1 MIQLASH
8 FQSDD
13 SRRHSEWLRQQQW
26 FIKAR
31 HEQERREKLEEKMD
45 DDLAAFASEVV
56 MANEARIAEF
66 RIKLDS
72 YDEATVAAIL
82 ENQEALDA
90 VNARIEAYLAR
101 AYVMEDGRR
110 VFKTEDGT
118 QVFDEFGEQVTPDEL
133 DFDLIGDDKP
143 KWEEYQPD
151 FEVQQRLLAEQQ
163 ALIEYQEKLDEARE
177 ATADGEISDADLED
191 LDAEL
196 LELMPDSVRDHAGI
210 APATPAPDLSASFA
224 IPARDGILQDTQ
236 NPAPTSGTGRGVD
249 FTPMG

>member
-31 HEQERREKLEEKMD
+31 HEQERREKIEEKMD

-56 MANEARIAEF
+56 MATAIQMREF
-66 RIKLDS
+66 EIRLDS
-72 YDEATVAAIL
+72 YDEATVAAL
-82 ENQEALDA
+82 MENQEALDA
-90 VNARIEAYLAR
+90 VRERLEAYLAH

-118 QVFDEFGEQVTPDEL
+118 QVFDEFGGEVMPDEL
-133 DFDLIGDDKP
+133 DFDLIGDDRP
-143 KWEEYQPD
+143 SWESVQPD
-151 FEVQQRLLAEQQ
+151 ILLEQQ
-163 ALIEYQEKLDEARE
+163 LSAEREEILNYQAKLDEARE
-177 ATADGEISDADLED
+177 EISTGEISEADLDE

-196 LELMPDSVRDHAGI
+196 LDLMPDSVREHAGI
-210 APATPAPDLSASFA
+210 ELNKPAAGHFSTPGHDAAAHDPANSALASVAVQSASF
-224 IPARDGILQDTQ
+224 
-236 NPAPTSGTGRGVD
+236 
-249 FTPMG
+249 TPGG